1 MVPTAPQRHRTI
13 GTALC
18 VLSASSYGATG
29 IFGKLAYEEDLSVTG
44 LLAAR
49 FGIAAVVLWA
59 LVAALGPEV
68 RPTRRGS
75 AAGIGLGV
83 VVYSAQTGFF
93 FWSLT
98 RLDAAL
104 AVLLVYVAPVLVAV
118 GAVAFGRERLS
129 IGQIAALP
137 VALAGTALVATG
149 GGIGRVDGIG
159 VLLAFA
165 CAVAFAGYMLLSHA
179 VVGRVHPVALSASVC
194 TGCALSFAAAAAIT
208 GDLPTGAT
216 GRGWTLIGALAL
228 FSTVIAITALAAGT
242 ARVGPSTASILSTF
256 EPFVATI
263 LAVVV
268 LDERLTVLQAVG
280 GVLVAASVVVVNIR
294 WIHGSGGSATSPGR
308 TGRRRRSSPS
318 R

>member
-1 MVPTAPQRHRTI
+1 MTRRTV

-18 VLSASSYGATG
+18 VLSAASYGATG
-29 IFGKLAYEEDLSVTG
+29 IFGKLAYEEGLSVTE

-49 FGIAAVVLWA
+49 FGIAAVVLWG
-59 LVAALGPEV
+59 VVGVLGPEV
-68 RPTRRGS
+68 RPSRRGA

-83 VVYSAQTGFF
+83 VVYAAQTGFF

-118 GAVAFGRERLS
+118 GAVAFGRERLTRA
-129 IGQIAALP
+129 QLVALP
-137 VALAGTALVATG
+137 VALAGTALVAAG
-149 GGIGRVDGIG
+149 SGIGQVDGIG

-165 CAVAFAGYMLLSHA
+165 CAVAFAAYMLLSHA
-179 VVGRVHPVALSASVC
+179 VVGRVHPVALSACVC
-194 TGCALSFAAAAAIT
+194 TGCALSFMTAATIAGTFPTHTT
-208 GDLPTGAT
+208 GW
-216 GRGWTLIGALAL
+216 GWVLIGALAL

-256 EPFVATI
+256 EPLVATI

-268 LDERLTVLQAVG
+268 LDERLAPLQAAG
-280 GVLVAASVVVVNIR
+280 GVLVAAAVIIVNVR
-294 WIHGSGGSATSPGR
+294 WQRRSGDSADAPRR
-308 TGRRRRSSPS
+308 TGQRRGSSPS

>member
-1 MVPTAPQRHRTI
+1 MNHRTI

-18 VLSASSYGATG
+18 VLSAGSYGATG
-29 IFGKLAYEEDLSVTG
+29 IFGKLAYDEGLGVTE

-59 LVAALGPEV
+59 LVAVLGPGA
-68 RPTRRGS
+68 RPTRRGT
-75 AAGIGLGV
+75 AAGIGLGI
-83 VVYSAQTGFF
+83 VVYAAQTGFF

-104 AVLLVYVAPVLVAV
+104 TVLLVYVAPVLVAV
-118 GAVAFGRERLS
+118 GAVAFGRERLVV
-129 IGQIAALP
+129 GQLAALP

-165 CAVAFAGYMLLSHA
+165 CAVAFAAYMLLSHA

-194 TGCALSFAAAAAIT
+194 TGCALSFMTAATIT
-208 GDLPTGAT
+208 GNLPTRVT
-216 GRGWTLIGALAL
+216 GRGWALIGALAL

-256 EPFVATI
+256 EPLVATI

-268 LDERLTVLQAVG
+268 LDERLAPLQAVG
-280 GVLVAASVVVVNIR
+280 GVLVAGSVVIVNIR
-294 WIHGSGGSATSPGR
+294 RHPRPEGSAAAPGR
-308 TGRRRRSSPS
+308 RGRHRRSSPS